1 MLKKSPALVIMALTL
16 ISSFFF
22 SCNKSRWFDFE
33 FDKEPITFTFYNIDT
48 TQDMIFNDPVAR
60 EITRRTGVTL
70 DVKHPR
76 STANQDVAL
85 MITSGNYC
93 DLIYVKSDITK
104 LINVDAVIALDD
116 WVDEYG
122 VHHNLIDEYCPNM
135 RKLYGNE
142 LVKLR
147 SPDGHIYSFGTYGV
161 KEEVLETSGTLQ
173 LQHAVLKELGYP
185 RLSTLDEYADAI
197 RAYMKKYPTID
208 GQPTIGLSLLADG
221 WSWLIDISNPGN
233 YLIGAPDDGQWMV
246 DNETHQ
252 VTYKFLVP
260 EITAYY
266 KWLNTLY
273 HDGTLDPESFVQSE
287 EVWHSKIESG
297 RVLGL
302 AYPTWGYDKQRQYLI
317 AKGKPERTYA
327 YLSITAGPQY
337 KDPSLTDYGYSGGW
351 GISISKTCRDVI
363 KAVQF
368 MDWMCSD
375 EAQILMNWGI
385 ENVNYVYE
393 NGRRT
398 LSQSQQQNMES
409 NANYIL
415 ETGVTRWSYPFP
427 DCGTAATDANGDYL
441 TRNSRQTIINA
452 YLPVEKET
460 LEHYGAQMWIDLFPQ
475 KEELPKPAHGQL
487 WSYQIPNSVTNK
499 VNAAN
504 DLVREALIQ
513 CIISSP
519 EDFDSLWANMVRRL
533 KEMGMEET
541 GEEISQI
548 IEERLKLWGQQ

>member
-1 MLKKSPALVIMALTL
+1 
-16 ISSFFF
+16 
-22 SCNKSRWFDFE
+22 
-33 FDKEPITFTFYNIDT
+33 
-48 TQDMIFNDPVAR
+48 
-60 EITRRTGVTL
+60 
-70 DVKHPR
+70 
-76 STANQDVAL
+76 
-85 MITSGNYC
+85 
-93 DLIYVKSDITK
+93 
-104 LINVDAVIALDD
+104 
-116 WVDEYG
+116 
-122 VHHNLIDEYCPNM
+122 
-135 RKLYGNE
+135 
-142 LVKLR
+142 
-147 SPDGHIYSFGTYGV
+147 
-161 KEEVLETSGTLQ
+161 
-173 LQHAVLKELGYP
+173 
-185 RLSTLDEYADAI
+185 
-197 RAYMKKYPTID
+197 
-208 GQPTIGLSLLADG
+208 
-221 WSWLIDISNPGN
+221 
-233 YLIGAPDDGQWMV
+233 
-246 DNETHQ
+246 
-252 VTYKFLVP
+252 
-260 EITAYY
+260 
-266 KWLNTLY
+266 
-273 HDGTLDPESFVQSE
+273 
-287 EVWHSKIESG
+287 
-297 RVLGL
+297 
-302 AYPTWGYDKQRQYLI
+302 
-317 AKGKPERTYA
+317 
-327 YLSITAGPQY
+327 
-337 KDPSLTDYGYSGGW
+337 
-351 GISISKTCRDVI
+351 
-363 KAVQF
+363 

-409 NANYIL
+409 NANYVL

-519 EDFDSLWANMVRRL
+519 EDFDSLWADMVRRL